1 MTLIAIRTK
10 EDLDNI
16 INEYGVNYQD
26 LEGDSFLHQFAR
38 SGQTQLIIYL
48 LDRNQK
54 EKFEINIKNK
64 LGRTALFDALNEE
77 IVEILLLHKIDYNC
91 KDNDGKIAE
100 QVNSCVK
107 YVINQRCNNTKKRIL
122 KNLYR

>member
-1 MTLIAIRTK
+1 M
-10 EDLDNI
+10 E
-16 INEYGVNYQD
+16 
-26 LEGDSFLHQFAR
+26 
-38 SGQTQLIIYL
+38 
-48 LDRNQK
+48 K